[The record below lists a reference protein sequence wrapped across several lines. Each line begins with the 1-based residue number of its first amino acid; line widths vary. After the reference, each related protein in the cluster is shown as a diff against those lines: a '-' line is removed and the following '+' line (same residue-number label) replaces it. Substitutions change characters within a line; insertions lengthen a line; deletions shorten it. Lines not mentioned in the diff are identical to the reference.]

1 MKITSLYSNDPIC
14 RALAR
19 ALLVPGKWG
28 HWSMKDIVGGHFIL
42 LLPNFSTGINAL
54 LTRKTQSIFGLTSLQ
69 LDETVPPLKH
79 LHAIFLNEC
88 SFQKPY
94 NAYKKGGTQLFT
106 FVHGLK
112 ADVVTAL

>member
-1 MKITSLYSNDPIC
+1 MAISYCFYLTSLPVQPN
-14 RALAR
+14 ALAICM
-19 ALLVPGKWG
+19 
-28 HWSMKDIVGGHFIL
+28 H
-42 LLPNFSTGINAL
+42 AL
-54 LTRKTQSIFGLTSLQ
+54 LTRKTQSIFGLSSLQ

-106 FVHGLK
+106 FLHGLK